1 MEVDRLVILLIRL
14 LLINQ
19 SKNKLY
25 VMTIDIP
32 IRAIIIE
39 KSWVLMGKNINKE
52 LLDEHTKKSRELID
66 LAKAELE
73 LIDNKQLIELEK
85 VREVKIKLQQE
96 ITEIEK
102 EIF

>member
-1 MEVDRLVILLIRL
+1 
-14 LLINQ
+14 
-19 SKNKLY
+19 
-25 VMTIDIP
+25 MTIDIP

-52 LLDEHTKKSRELID
+52 FLDEHTKKSRELID

-85 VREVKIKLQQE
+85 VREVKRSKD
-96 ITEIEK
+96 
-102 EIF
+102 

>member
-1 MEVDRLVILLIRL
+1 
-14 LLINQ
+14 
-19 SKNKLY
+19 
-25 VMTIDIP
+25 MTIDIP

>member
-1 MEVDRLVILLIRL
+1 
-14 LLINQ
+14 
-19 SKNKLY
+19 
-25 VMTIDIP
+25 MTIDIP

-39 KSWVLMGKNINKE
+39 KSLVFMGKNINKE